1 MKVLMTADAVGGVW
15 TYALDL
21 AAGLSQHGV
30 DVVLAVLGPAPSPA
44 QREAAGRIPSLEL
57 VESGTRLE
65 WMPNPWR
72 DVDAA
77 GECLLRLAAERR
89 VDLVHLNGYAHAA
102 LPWQRPVMVVAH
114 SCVVTWWRAVHGS
127 DPPAEWDEYRRRV
140 AAGLAAA
147 SAVVAPTRAFLRRL
161 RAAYGP
167 SWHAE
172 VVPNGRDASAHVE
185 ARRPRRD
192 DVVFA
197 CGRLW
202 DEAKD
207 LRLLDGVARQ
217 LRWPVHIAGDTTG
230 PSGRGF
236 EPAAA
241 RCLGALPADAIA
253 VEMGRAALFAHPSR
267 YEPFGL
273 APLEA
278 AHAGCALVLADLPE
292 LRELWDG
299 AATFVPPGDAA
310 AWASALGALIDDP
323 DRRRESAEAA
333 VARAAD
339 HGAAAM
345 AAAYAASYRRLHA
358 AANEAR
364 AVA

>member
-21 AAGLSQHGV
+21 AAGLAQHGIE
-30 DVVLAVLGPAPSPA
+30 VVLAVLGPPPSPA
-44 QREAAGRIPSLEL
+44 QRDAAGRITTLEL
-57 VESGTRLE
+57 VEIGTQLE
-65 WMPNPWR
+65 WMPSPWR

-77 GECLLRLAAERR
+77 GERLLRLAADRR

-102 LPWQRPVMVVAH
+102 LPWQWPVVVVAH

-127 DPPAEWDEYRRRV
+127 DPPPEWDEYRRRV

-147 SAVVAPTRAFLRRL
+147 SVVAAPTHAFLRRL

-167 SWHAE
+167 SWRAE
-172 VVPNGRDASAHVE
+172 VVPNGRDGAAHVE

-192 DVVFA
+192 PIVFA

-202 DEAKD
+202 DEGKD

-217 LRWPVHIAGDTTG
+217 LRWPVHIAGDTAG

-236 EPAAA
+236 EPLAA
-241 RCLGALPADAIA
+241 RCLGTLSAAA
-253 VEMGRAALFAHPSR
+253 VAAQMGRASVFAHPSR

-278 AHAGCALVLADLPE
+278 GHSGCALVLADLPE
-292 LRELWDG
+292 LREIWDG
-299 AATFVPPGDAA
+299 AAAFVPPGDAA

-323 DRRRESAEAA
+323 DRRRALAEAA
-333 VARAAD
+333 VERAARYD
-339 HGAAAM
+339 VAAM
-345 AAAYAASYRRLHA
+345 VGAYAASYRGLHA
-358 AANEAR
+358 AAREAR